1 MTLHKI
7 DLSNFDNNFKGR
19 SSYKDERFSKV
30 LRTICLMKRPKKIVE
45 FGILDGYSLDC
56 FLESTDDDCEILAYD
71 LFEEFPYNSAK
82 FDSMEKKYDQTRA
95 SIRRGNLFEAHNI
108 FESESV
114 DIMHIDIANDGDVYD
129 YCINNLMSKISDSGV
144 MILEGGSEERDN
156 IGWMVKFNKR
166 KIREVLYKHSD
177 EYEIKVFNEFP
188 SLTIITKK

>member
-19 SSYKDERFSKV
+19 SSYINEKFSKV

-82 FDSMEKKYDQTRA
+82 FDSVEKKYDQTRA

-144 MILEGGSEERDN
+144 MILEGGSKERDD
-156 IGWMVKFNKR
+156 IEWMIKYNKP
-166 KIREVLYKHSD
+166 KIREVIYKYEN
-177 EYEIKVFNEFP
+177 EYKINVFNEFP
-188 SLTIITKK
+188 SLTIIAKK

>member
-19 SSYKDERFSKV
+19 SSYINEKFSKV

-114 DIMHIDIANDGDVYD
+114 DIIHIDIANDGDVYD

-144 MILEGGSEERDN
+144 MILEGGSKERDD
-156 IGWMVKFNKR
+156 IEWMIKYNKP
-166 KIREVLYKHSD
+166 KIREVLYRYET
-177 EYEIKVFNEFP
+177 EYRINVFTEFP